1 MSLRTLASVSL
12 FTVKFSGDVLK
23 RHWLSSR
30 LTKHIHM
37 YMTLS
42 WNQVPESCP
51 HSPQRVTIHL
61 LSISKILTK
70 YCRQSLSIWL
80 TMQVNMYLHIY
91 VNILFTWSLW
101 HYGRMSDRSAQR
113 HLAAMT
119 PGPMYMYIYMKTQW
133 LLSHEGSAKD
143 IRHLCKILKNFIAYI
158 DISYTYILQPKIFI
172 LPMRLLYGQTCK

>member
-80 TMQVNMYLHIY
+80 TMQVNMYLHICKY
-91 VNILFTWSLW
+91 YLHDLSGTMAECQTGQPNDTSLQWHLGPRTCTSTWRPNDSLAMK
-101 HYGRMSDRSAQR
+101 GR
-113 HLAAMT
+113 
-119 PGPMYMYIYMKTQW
+119 
-133 LLSHEGSAKD
+133 
-143 IRHLCKILKNFIAYI
+143 
-158 DISYTYILQPKIFI
+158 PKI
-172 LPMRLLYGQTCK
+172 

>member
-80 TMQVNMYLHIY
+80 TMQVNMYLHICKY
-91 VNILFTWSLW
+91 IIYMISLAPWQNVRQVSPTTPRCNDTWA
-101 HYGRMSDRSAQR
+101 HVHV
-113 HLAAMT
+113 HLYEDPMT
-119 PGPMYMYIYMKTQW
+119 P
-133 LLSHEGSAKD
+133 
-143 IRHLCKILKNFIAYI
+143 
-158 DISYTYILQPKIFI
+158 
-172 LPMRLLYGQTCK
+172 

>member
-80 TMQVNMYLHIY
+80 TMQVNMYLHICKY
-91 VNILFTWSLW
+91 IIYMISLSPW
-101 HYGRMSDRSAQR
+101 QNVRQVSPT
-113 HLAAMT
+113 T
-119 PGPMYMYIYMKTQW
+119 PRCNDTYMYIYMKTQW

-158 DISYTYILQPKIFI
+158 DISYTYMYILQPKIFI
-172 LPMRLLYGQTCK
+172 LPMHLLYGQTCK

>member
-12 FTVKFSGDVLK
+12 FTGKFSGDVLK

-80 TMQVNMYLHIY
+80 TVQVNMYLHICKY
-91 VNILFTWSLW
+91 IIYMISLAPW
-101 HYGRMSDRSAQR
+101 ISDRSAQR

-119 PGPMYMYIYMKTQW
+119 PGPTYMYIYMKTQW

>member
-80 TMQVNMYLHIY
+80 TMQVNMYLHICKY
-91 VNILFTWSLW
+91 VIYMISLAP
-101 HYGRMSDRSAQR
+101 GFRKAQR
-113 HLAAMT
+113 QPNDTSLQWHLGPRTCTSTWRPNDSLAMK
-119 PGPMYMYIYMKTQW
+119 G
-133 LLSHEGSAKD
+133 
-143 IRHLCKILKNFIAYI
+143 R
-158 DISYTYILQPKIFI
+158 PKI
-172 LPMRLLYGQTCK
+172 